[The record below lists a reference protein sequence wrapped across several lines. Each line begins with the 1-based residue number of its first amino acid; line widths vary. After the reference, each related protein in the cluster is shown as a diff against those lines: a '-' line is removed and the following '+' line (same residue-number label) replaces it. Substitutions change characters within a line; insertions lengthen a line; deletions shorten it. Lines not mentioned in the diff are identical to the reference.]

1 MNINALRTFVAAPA
15 LAVSLACLAQ
25 TGPQKLPSIRL
36 NAGIHNIQAE
46 VARTPQQREIGLMFR
61 ESMGPNEGMLFAFDE
76 PATQC
81 FWMRNT
87 FVPLAVAFV
96 ADDGTIVNTDEM
108 KPQTL
113 DSHCSAQPV
122 RFVLEMNK
130 DWFTKRGIKAG
141 FKLKGEP
148 FRP

>member
-1 MNINALRTFVAAPA
+1 MSANLLRLLTAVPA
-15 LAVSLACLAQ
+15 LAFSLACSAQ
-25 TGPQKLPSIRL
+25 TGPQKLPSTRL

-87 FVPLAVAFV
+87 FLPLSVAFV
-96 ADDGTIVNTDEM
+96 ADDGTIVNLDEM

-113 DSHCSAQPV
+113 DSHCSAKPV

-130 DWFTKRGIKAG
+130 DWFAKRGIKPG

-148 FRP
+148 FR